1 MKKVI
6 KRGILEHPRN
16 NKKFLTYTC
25 GKCQAVF
32 KTNEY
37 VEEYSETIGSEYIL
51 KSVCPMCGHPCITNK
66 VGTMV

>member
-16 NKKFLTYTC
+16 RNKFLTYNCEECEAT
-25 GKCQAVF
+25 F

-37 VEEYSETIGSEYIL
+37 TEQFNTNDSVFYYI
-51 KSVCPMCGHPCITNK
+51 SVCPMCGRANK
-66 VGTMV
+66 VVST